1 MAIFLDNLALE
12 MGRTLVLLF
21 LLSLVGWT
29 ARSIVRVWLP
39 LIRERNQTL

>member
-12 MGRTLVLLF
+12 MGRLIVLLF

-39 LIRERNQTL
+39 FIKARNQTL

>member
-12 MGRTLVLLF
+12 MGRLLVLLF

-29 ARSIVRVWLP
+29 TRSIVRVWLP
-39 LIRERNQTL
+39 LIKARNKIL